1 MIVFWN
7 KEKDADIIQ
16 YLDGKKYNVEI
27 KRLLREEMRKQEGEH
42 QMFNDLPNSARTAFQ
57 NEEKGRQLA
66 QKANNEKE
74 RKQYAQDET
83 NRLLSEQV
91 EKLEALL
98 RQREQE
104 LADTREEYN
113 RKAKVDK
120 RSKIVSWVL
129 SGVSIAIAL
138 TSLILSLV
146 L

>member
-1 MIVFWN
+1 
-7 KEKDADIIQ
+7 
-16 YLDGKKYNVEI
+16 
-27 KRLLREEMRKQEGEH
+27 
-42 QMFNDLPNSARTAFQ
+42 MFNDLPNSARTAFQ

-66 QKANNEKE
+66 QEANNEKE
-74 RKQYAQDET
+74 RRQQAQEET

-98 RQREQE
+98 RQSEQE

-113 RKAKVDK
+113 RKAKADK
-120 RSKIVSWVL
+120 KSKIVSWVL